1 MTSRG
6 PLSGEDIAALVSPRE
21 RVYFALIVVAS
32 VLLYWFLGVSLL
44 AAAETGVTGVGA
56 VAGLLIYVPIIVVFY
71 FLSHA
76 YAVGRLRGNGVRIS
90 ARQFPELDRLVT
102 EHAQYLGLAKV
113 PPVYIVQAGGV
124 LNAFAI
130 KFFARQFVVLYSDV
144 VALAQEH
151 GAGALGFV
159 VGHELGHIRRGH
171 LRFRWLTLP
180 GRLVPFLGSAYS
192 RACEYTC
199 DRIGAECEPDDAVAG
214 LLVLA
219 AGRSLYR
226 QVDPATF
233 AEQAETEN
241 SFWVR
246 RAEMAASHPFL
257 PKRVTALLN
266 AGKPAPASSPPV
278 AL

>member
-1 MTSRG
+1 MTTRG
-6 PLSGEDIAALVSPRE
+6 PLTGEDIAALVTPRE
-21 RVYFALIVVAS
+21 RVYFALIVIAS
-32 VLLYWFLGVSLL
+32 LLLYWLLGMSLV
-44 AAAETGVTGVGA
+44 AAAGGGVDGVGA
-56 VAGLLIYVPIIVVFY
+56 AAGLLLYVPIIVVVY

-76 YAVGRLRGNGVRIS
+76 YTVGRLRGNGVRVS
-90 ARQFPELDRLVT
+90 ARQFPELHRLVT
-102 EHAQYLGLAKV
+102 QHAQYLGLAKV
-113 PPVYIVQAGGV
+113 PPVYVVQAGGV
-124 LNAFAI
+124 LNAFVI

-180 GRLVPFLGSAYS
+180 GRLVPYLGSAYS

-199 DRIGAECEPDDAVAG
+199 DRIGAKCEPADAVAG

-226 QVDPATF
+226 QVDAATF

-246 RAEMAASHPFL
+246 RAEVAASHPFL
-257 PKRVTALLN
+257 PKRVAALLE
-266 AGKPAPASSPPV
+266 AMKVGPASPPPV
-278 AL
+278 A